1 MRNHGMLLRLH
12 KACRN
17 HVYPE
22 WYRSLDFYFMIDL
35 IKKNTNLKIDTETAM
50 LANHLP
56 TT

>member
-1 MRNHGMLLRLH
+1 
-12 KACRN
+12 
-17 HVYPE
+17 
-22 WYRSLDFYFMIDL
+22 MIDL